1 DPRPTRAA
9 RRQQEAAA
17 PQPPT
22 PPPQWLRALGYG
34 SHDAADFDRVWR
46 QPLTDVMARSFSTPS
61 LAGSRLGSLSTPG
74 AASAPQP
81 AGGAAQQG
89 APDALDRL
97 LSIEMVRSQPGQ
109 LRARITV
116 QPPTKVSQNMAD
128 ARLRELTDQARAAS
142 LVGSELAKQM
152 RRDRCLLPRYGLQV
166 SIKKARSQPRVRSSK
181 SGVSRIG
188 GCPPWSPPRAR
199 VPPARPPGR
208 RLAPAPR
215 RALRG
220 SPRSCDGR
228 RRRRSSG
235 SREAGLL
242 EPGRTGAG
250 PGGGVLSELGSALW
264 DRRRVAAAPLRS
276 RRGRCAHPEGGT
288 RTPTCCSRLPLPLPR
303 PPRPPPPPLFFSSS
317 SSSCLLFGSFADPPR
332 PWRAPALAK
341 KRTPLSP

>member
-1 DPRPTRAA
+1 DGETPPASAAAAPPAPAPSPQGAAASSAGGDPRPTRAA

-199 VPPARPPGR
+199 VPPARP
-208 RLAPAPR
+208 L
-215 RALRG
+215 
-220 SPRSCDGR
+220 
-228 RRRRSSG
+228 
-235 SREAGLL
+235 
-242 EPGRTGAG
+242 
-250 PGGGVLSELGSALW
+250 
-264 DRRRVAAAPLRS
+264 
-276 RRGRCAHPEGGT
+276 
-288 RTPTCCSRLPLPLPR
+288 
-303 PPRPPPPPLFFSSS
+303 
-317 SSSCLLFGSFADPPR
+317 
-332 PWRAPALAK
+332 
-341 KRTPLSP
+341 

>member
-1 DPRPTRAA
+1 DGETPPASAAAAPPAPAPSPQGAAASSAGGDPRPTRAA

-181 SGVSRIG
+181 SGVSRMSTLESTAG
-188 GCPPWSPPRAR
+188 AGTPGAAAREAPR
-199 VPPARPPGR
+199 PGPPPG
-208 RLAPAPR
+208 APR
-215 RALRG
+215 
-220 SPRSCDGR
+220 
-228 RRRRSSG
+228 
-235 SREAGLL
+235 
-242 EPGRTGAG
+242 EPA
-250 PGGGVLSELGSALW
+250 EL
-264 DRRRVAAAPLRS
+264 
-276 RRGRCAHPEGGT
+276 
-288 RTPTCCSRLPLPLPR
+288 
-303 PPRPPPPPLFFSSS
+303 
-317 SSSCLLFGSFADPPR
+317 
-332 PWRAPALAK
+332 
-341 KRTPLSP
+341 